1 MNGID
6 ADAVLRGKLLLQAK
20 GLLNEMDEYLRKKYG
35 DDYQEHMM
43 ALTIEERATYNQI
56 VDCVFELMGGIKD
69 EYKCPG
75 DIGGVR
81 RDSEC

>member
-6 ADAVLRGKLLLQAK
+6 ANAVLRGKLLLQAK
-20 GLLNEMDEYLRKKYG
+20 WLLNEMDEYLRKKYG

-43 ALTIEERATYNQI
+43 ALTIEERVTYAQI
-56 VDCVFELMGGIKD
+56 VDCVFELMGGVKD

-75 DIGGVR
+75 NI
-81 RDSEC
+81 